1 MIIRYLT
8 SYFDQS
14 KQMEIEAN
22 RLYDMKIANFLG
34 CNGLIIDVPFVNSLL
49 VKNNNQDGNFTNTI

>member
-1 MIIRYLT
+1 
-8 SYFDQS
+8 
-14 KQMEIEAN
+14 MEIEAN